1 MSRTSR
7 PLYGRFAR
15 YYDLIYHALV
25 NYEGDV
31 DFLEEVF
38 RRYTVKPGTILDLG
52 CGTGNHSVPLARR
65 GYRVTGIDRSASM
78 IAQAKKKASR
88 LRNPPR
94 FARADMRTI
103 RLGQRFE
110 AALCLFGAFGYLL
123 TQRDVLQ
130 ALRSIRSHL
139 EPGGLFVFE
148 FWQGSAA
155 RPAPFQTWLDL
166 TREGVEIVR
175 LDESRY
181 DPKTGRLPVEF
192 RFFVRHGQRFLDRF
206 TEIHTIQTY
215 SVPEIRAL
223 LRRGKFE
230 LLGAFA
236 ATNIKKGFGPVTR
249 KTFRVMV
256 VARAK

>member
-1 MSRTSR
+1 MQPAVSRTSR

-94 FARADMRTI
+94 FARADMRTF

-110 AALCLFGAFGYLL
+110 AALCLFASNPGASSSSNFGKGP
-123 TQRDVLQ
+123 RPDP
-130 ALRSIRSHL
+130 RHSKRGSISPEREWKSSDSMNL
-139 EPGGLFVFE
+139 DTTRRPVDCPLNSDSS
-148 FWQGSAA
+148 SAA
-155 RPAPFQTWLDL
+155 GSGSSIGSRRSTRFRPIRFRRFEPCSVAASSSCSEP
-166 TREGVEIVR
+166 
-175 LDESRY
+175 SRRR
-181 DPKTGRLPVEF
+181 T
-192 RFFVRHGQRFLDRF
+192 
-206 TEIHTIQTY
+206 
-215 SVPEIRAL
+215 S
-223 LRRGKFE
+223 RRGS
-230 LLGAFA
+230 
-236 ATNIKKGFGPVTR
+236 GPSR
-249 KTFRVMV
+249 
-256 VARAK
+256 

>member
-192 RFFVRHGQRFLDRF
+192 RFFVRRGQRFLDRF

-236 ATNIKKGFGPVTR
+236 ATNIKKGFGPVMR